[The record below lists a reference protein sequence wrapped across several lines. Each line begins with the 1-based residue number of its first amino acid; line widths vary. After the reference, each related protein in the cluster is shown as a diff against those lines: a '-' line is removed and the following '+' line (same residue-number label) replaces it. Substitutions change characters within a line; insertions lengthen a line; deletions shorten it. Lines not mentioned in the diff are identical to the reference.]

1 MSSYKSAL
9 ARAQGLGSAKSG
21 THHWW
26 MQRVTAA
33 ALVPLTFYIIKF
45 LSLCVTASFA
55 EVMGWLNAPVNS
67 VMILFWMTLVLY
79 HAALGLQVVFEDYV
93 STTALRIVLVWTV
106 NLIFLFFTLTAFFA
120 IFRIISAG

>member
-1 MSSYKSAL
+1 MSSYKSTL

-21 THHWW
+21 SHHWW

>member
-1 MSSYKSAL
+1 MSSYKSTL